1 MSRSRSAVV
10 RTPVGDAKYRDALV
24 GKFINILMTR
34 GKKSTAQRVCYG
46 AFDVIQQ
53 KTGSDPLKV
62 FHSALGNVKPMV
74 EVKSRRVGGASYQV
88 PVEIRPVRQVALAF
102 RWIKRSARSRTGKSM
117 QDKLA
122 AELLDAANNT
132 GVAVKKRDETHR
144 MAEANRA
151 FAHYRW

>member
-1 MSRSRSAVV
+1 MSRSQSAVI
-10 RTPVGDAKYRDALV
+10 RTPLADPKYRDHLV
-24 GKFINILMTR
+24 GKFINILMGQ

-46 AFDVIQQ
+46 AFDVIQN

-102 RWIKRSARSRTGKSM
+102 RWIKYSARSRTGKSM

-132 GVAVKKRDETHR
+132 GVAVKKRDEAHR

>member
-1 MSRSRSAVV
+1 MSRSRSAVI
-10 RTPVGDAKYRDALV
+10 RTPVADAKYRDSLV

-46 AFDVIQQ
+46 AFDVIQH